1 VAVTAVRITV
11 RTTSALRPW
20 GFGTL
25 GKISEVAVASILVV
39 DDEAGV
45 RDLLCDALRIAGHAP
60 QAAVDGAEGLALFR
74 RGDFDLCIVDI
85 NMPTVDGFAFVE
97 TVREHDDHTP
107 VLLLSARD
115 AAPDV
120 TRGLRVGADDY
131 VRKPFGLEE
140 LLLRVEAILRRSGS
154 VHDEELVY
162 RCGPLS
168 MNVDRHEVAFDDDIL
183 EMSAT
188 EFNLLEVLMS
198 RKGRLFTREQLLRD
212 VWGIDFDSETSVL
225 DTYISYL
232 RKKVHR
238 EGFAPIV
245 TVRGVGYKLV
255 DVGTE

>member
-1 VAVTAVRITV
+1 VR
-11 RTTSALRPW
+11 
-20 GFGTL
+20 
-25 GKISEVAVASILVV
+25 VASILVV

-45 RDLLCDALRIAGHAP
+45 RDLLCDALRLSGHEPESAG
-60 QAAVDGAEGLALFR
+60 DGDEALALFQR
-74 RGDFDLCIVDI
+74 RSFDLCIVDI
-85 NMPTVDGFAFVE
+85 NMPTMDGFAFVE
-97 TVREHDDHTP
+97 TVRQHEDHTP
-107 VLLLSARD
+107 ILLLSARD

-140 LLLRVEAILRRSGS
+140 LLLRVEAILRRSGGDA
-154 VHDEELVY
+154 DEEQVY
-162 RCGPLS
+162 RCGPLT
-168 MNVDRHEVAFDDDIL
+168 MNLDRHEVTYGDETL

-188 EFNLLEVLMS
+188 EFHLLEVLMA
-198 RKGRLFTREQLLRD
+198 RKGRLLTREQLLRD

-238 EGFAPIV
+238 EGFSPIV

-255 DVGTE
+255 DNGAE

>member
-1 VAVTAVRITV
+1 MAA
-11 RTTSALRPW
+11 
-20 GFGTL
+20 
-25 GKISEVAVASILVV
+25 ILVV

-45 RDLLCDALRIAGHAP
+45 RDLLCDALRIAGHEP
-60 QAAVDGAEGLALFR
+60 QAANDGDEGLRLFR
-74 RGDFDLCIVDI
+74 LGSFDLCIVDI
-85 NMPTVDGFAFVE
+85 NMPTVDGFSFVE
-97 TVREHDDHTP
+97 SVRERDEHTP

-140 LLLRVEAILRRSGS
+140 LMLRVEAILRRTAPTDLG
-154 VHDEELVY
+154 EEY
-162 RCGPLS
+162 RCGPLTMS
-168 MNVDRHEVAFDDDIL
+168 VDRHEVTLDGEVVD
-183 EMSAT
+183 MSAT
-188 EFNLLEVLMS
+188 EFHLLETLFA
-198 RKGRLFTREQLLRD
+198 RKNRLLTREQLLKD

-238 EGFAPIV
+238 DGFAPIV

-255 DVGTE
+255 DPVGP

>member
-1 VAVTAVRITV
+1 MARRDASGVASLRWAFTEVR
-11 RTTSALRPW
+11 
-20 GFGTL
+20 
-25 GKISEVAVASILVV
+25 VASILVV

-45 RDLLCDALRIAGHAP
+45 RDLLCDALRISGHEPEAAG
-60 QAAVDGAEGLALFR
+60 DGDEALALFQLR
-74 RGDFDLCIVDI
+74 SFDLCIVDI
-85 NMPTVDGFAFVE
+85 NMPNMDGFAFVE
-97 TVREHDDHTP
+97 TVRQHEDHTP
-107 VLLLSARD
+107 ILLLSARD

-140 LLLRVEAILRRSGS
+140 LLLRVEAILRRSGTDT
-154 VHDEELVY
+154 DEEQVY
-162 RCGPLS
+162 RCGPLA
-168 MNVDRHEVAFDDDIL
+168 MNLDRHEVTYGVETL

-188 EFNLLEVLMS
+188 EFHLLEVLVA
-198 RKGRLFTREQLLRD
+198 RKGRLLTREQLLRD

-255 DVGTE
+255 DNGTE